1 MPHLSLDECN
11 SEINVIYY
19 TLPISN
25 QNIFLTDSKGLSS
38 VINRLS
44 SFKGKYYKAVIEYD

>member
-1 MPHLSLDECN
+1 MTYLSLDECN

-19 TLPISN
+19 TLHIWK
-25 QNIFLTDSKGLSS
+25 QNVFLTDCKGLSS

>member
-1 MPHLSLDECN
+1 MTYLSLDECN

-19 TLPISN
+19 TFHIWK
-25 QNIFLTDSKGLSS
+25 QNVFLTDCKGLSS